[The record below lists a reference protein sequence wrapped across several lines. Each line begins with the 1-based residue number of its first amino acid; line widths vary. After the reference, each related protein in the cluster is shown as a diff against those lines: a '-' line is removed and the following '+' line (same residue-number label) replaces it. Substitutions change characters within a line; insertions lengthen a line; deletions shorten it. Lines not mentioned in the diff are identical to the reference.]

1 MTDTQRTEHLF
12 PLSIIHD
19 SIRWGSADAACLL
32 CIIRTLL
39 AQSKCADNIETHG
52 RLWTISTFEYLADQ
66 LPWLMVDEVQKIVLR
81 LQKARYLL
89 SEPFQTKSDKY
100 SNLYKFSLNEPA
112 YQFEPRKLEEKEN
125 PLNK

>member
-1 MTDTQRTEHLF
+1 MTDTQSTKHPF

-39 AQSKCADNIETHG
+39 SQSKCADNIETHG

-89 SEPFQTKSDKY
+89 AEPFQTSFDKY

-112 YQFEPRKLEEKEN
+112 YQLEPREPEKKGN